1 MTSGPGGRSRK
12 TVLYVDVDGTLVG
25 PGGDLLWDGTT
36 GVLDALLRCR
46 AAAIDVVPVT
56 GRGRVQVRELCRLLG
71 LSRGI
76 GELGCVHVEGVHAR
90 FELGDFPFTGET
102 PVEAMRTRGALD
114 LVLGLGDLELH
125 DPWNEDREA
134 TVLLR
139 GHADAAAYDAA
150 LANAGFGWCRLV
162 DNGELSRRPGVHVY
176 HLTPAGTSKASG
188 VRRDRERHGIARA
201 DAAYV
206 GDAAGDL
213 ACAAEVADGWCWLV
227 ANADP
232 ALEWPQR
239 TAGSYGAGVAE
250 VVDKLLLT
258 RS

>member
-1 MTSGPGGRSRK
+1 MRA
-12 TVLYVDVDGTLVG
+12 LYVDVDGTLVG
-25 PGGDLLWDGTT
+25 PGGDLLSDGTT

-46 AAAIDVVPVT
+46 AAGVDVVPVT

-71 LSRGI
+71 LQRGI
-76 GELGCVHVEGVHAR
+76 GELGCVHVEGPEAH
-90 FELGDFPFTGET
+90 FELGDFPFPGET
-102 PVEAMRTRGALD
+102 PVEAMRARGAL
-114 LVLGLGDLELH
+114 

-150 LANAGFGWCRLV
+150 LADAGFGWCRLV
-162 DNGELSRRPGVHVY
+162 DNGELSRKGLRVY

-201 DAAYV
+201 DTAYV
-206 GDAAGDL
+206 GDAAGDV
-213 ACAAEVADGWCWLV
+213 ACASEVADGWCWLV

-232 ALEWPQR
+232 ALVWPQR
-239 TAGSYGAGVAE
+239 TTGSYGAGVAE
-250 VVDKLLLT
+250 VVDKLLLA